1 MTIDQLTPQDEPAAV
16 ATLAA
21 AFAEYPLFTLLC
33 PDAARRP
40 RAVEVF
46 CRYVFRVSVRC
57 DGVFATPD
65 RAAVMC
71 TWLPGQEWPGR
82 WTAFRSG
89 GLGLLAT
96 YGWRGSK
103 LLFELERGF
112 DLARVKH
119 CGGPHWYVPLL
130 GVRPDMQRKGLT
142 RALFTPMFAAADR
155 HKVPVYLETMT
166 PTNVEVYKKLGFE
179 LAGESEIPAGTRHY
193 ELVRKPHAAPT
204 VAG

>member
-1 MTIDQLTPQDEPAAV
+1 MSIDQLTYADEAAAV

-21 AFAEYPLFTLLC
+21 AFADYPLFTALA

-40 RAVEVF
+40 RAIESF
-46 CRYVFRVSVRC
+46 CRFIFRMSLRC

-82 WTAFRSG
+82 WANFRSG
-89 GLGLLAT
+89 GLGMCLTL
-96 YGWRGSK
+96 GWRATR
-103 LLFELERGF
+103 LLTRLEYDF

-119 CGGPHWYVPLL
+119 VPVPHWYVPLL
-130 GVRPDMQRKGLT
+130 GVRPDMQRKGLC
-142 RALFTPMFAAADR
+142 RALFTPMFAVADK

-166 PTNVEVYKKLGFE
+166 EVNVAIYQKIGFE
-179 LAGESEIPAGTRHY
+179 LKGKGTVAGGLPNW
-193 ELVRKPHAAPT
+193 ELVRQPRI
-204 VAG
+204 G